1 MTEIPEIRTNQISIV
16 VQNIDIR
23 ELDVPNITSS
33 VIPEPRY
40 SIPSTAPVTMDI
52 GIPVVDM
59 PGCVEAHKTNNAK
72 NNKVTED
79 DENGLVTYCD
89 SGVPSFSTIDYEPDQ
104 MIFIKEEEVPPV
116 KSPERP
122 KADTEV
128 PASKVPDTS
137 PVTAQI
143 ECPTKE
149 QLQKEP
155 VGFLFDSGR
164 KKITGYRLEG
174 NQCIREVED
183 VPIVN
188 QVVNAIPPAGTITTT
203 AGIAVVATTSALLAK
218 PFADIL
224 LRVVKPVT
232 KKVIKKIASIRGKE
246 TKVES
251 VAERRDAQR
260 DRVNA
265 IQALRK
271 ALKK

>member
-1 MTEIPEIRTNQISIV
+1 MEIPEINTGQIR
-16 VQNIDIR
+16 IR
-23 ELDVPNITSS
+23 ELDIPDISTS
-33 VIPEPRY
+33 VVPEPRY
-40 SIPSTAPVTMDI
+40 SIPRTPPVTVNI
-52 GIPVVDM
+52 GVPVVDM
-59 PGCVEAHKTNNAK
+59 PGCVEAHEQNS
-72 NNKVTED
+72 NKEKSGILSED
-79 DENGLVTYCD
+79 DPKGVKTYCD
-89 SGVPSFSTIDYEPDQ
+89 AATPSFSPIDYD
-104 MIFIKEEEVPPV
+104 KEELEFQQEAPVPPV
-116 KSPERP
+116 RSPE
-122 KADTEV
+122 KEGKEDTTPAPEV
-128 PASKVPDTS
+128 PKTKTPEI
-137 PVTAQI
+137 PVTTAVI
-143 ECPTKE
+143 ECPTEE

-155 VGFLFDSGR
+155 VGFIFDSGR

-183 VPIVN
+183 IPIPV
-188 QVVNAIPPAGTITTT
+188 QIINAIPPASTVTTT
-203 AGIAVVATTSALLAK
+203 ASIAVVATTSALLAK

-232 KKVIKKIASIRGKE
+232 KKIIKKIASIRGKE

>member
-1 MTEIPEIRTNQISIV
+1 MEIPEIQTNGIVVRDISIP
-16 VQNIDIR
+16 DISA
-23 ELDVPNITSS
+23 T

-40 SIPSTAPVTMDI
+40 SIPYAPPVTVNI
-52 GIPVVDM
+52 GVPIVDM
-59 PGCVEAHKTNNAK
+59 PGCVEAHEQNDNSEKSGILS
-72 NNKVTED
+72 ED
-79 DENGLVTYCD
+79 DPKGVKTYCD
-89 SGVPSFSTIDYEPDQ
+89 AATPSFSPIDYD
-104 MIFIKEEEVPPV
+104 KEELEFQQEAPVPPV
-116 KSPERP
+116 RSPEKP
-122 KADTEV
+122 EDTP
-128 PASKVPDTS
+128 PAPKVPDTKTPEI
-137 PVTAQI
+137 PVTTAVI
-143 ECPTKE
+143 ECPTEE

-155 VGFLFDSGR
+155 VGFVFDSGR

-183 VPIVN
+183 IPIVS
-188 QVVNAIPPAGTITTT
+188 QVINAIPPAGTITTT
-203 AGIAVVATTSALLAK
+203 ASIAVVATTSALLAK

-232 KKVIKKIASIRGKE
+232 KKIIKKIASIRGKE

-251 VAERRDAQR
+251 VRERRDAQR